1 MDRRE
6 LIAALGG
13 CVVWPFAARAQGA
26 GNLFRVGCAYVGDLA
41 AFESLQEAF
50 VSALHDLGYIEGKK
64 IVYDLRY
71 AENDPSRL
79 PALIDELISLKPD
92 ILAGTEA
99 VARVMLGK
107 TSSFPIVMLNSA
119 DPVAAG
125 LVRSLSRPGGNVTGV
140 SMQWAELGPKQLE
153 LLREIL
159 PALTRVGHLLDT
171 DVPASKLEEQLTRE
185 AAHELG
191 IAYVPYYVA
200 SRADLGRAFAD
211 MEQRRPDAL
220 IRCGGSGLLTAL
232 RPVLDENVMRIKIPM
247 SVPGPLR
254 IPTLGALVGY
264 GPNLLAGFRLAATYV
279 DRILKGANPSDLPVE
294 QPKTFKLAIN
304 LKTAKALGIT
314 VPAALLARA
323 DRVIE

>member
-1 MDRRE
+1 MTRRE
-6 LIAALGG
+6 LIGLLGG
-13 CVVWPFAARAQGA
+13 TMVWPLAVRAQQLGKI
-26 GNLFRVGCAYVGDLA
+26 FRVGCAYVGTPA
-41 AFESLQEAF
+41 AFQSLQEAF
-50 VSALHDLGYIEGKK
+50 VSGMHELGYVEGKN

-71 AENDPSRL
+71 AENDPTRL

-92 ILAGTEA
+92 VLAGIEP
-99 VARVMLGK
+99 VARVMLSR
-107 TSSFPIVMLNSA
+107 TSTIPIVMFNSA

-140 SMQWAELGPKQLE
+140 SMEWAELGPKQLQ

-159 PALTRVGHLLDT
+159 PTLARVGHLLDT
-171 DVPASKLEEQLTRE
+171 SVPASKLEEQVTRK
-185 AAHELG
+185 AADSLG

-200 SRADLGRAFAD
+200 NRADLDRALTEI
-211 MEQRRPDAL
+211 EQQRPDAL

-232 RPVLDENVMRIKIPM
+232 APVLYERVVHIKIPM

-254 IPTLGALVGY
+254 IQRLGPIVGY

-279 DRILKGANPSDLPVE
+279 DRILKGANASDLPIQ
-294 QPKTFKLAIN
+294 QPMKFELTVS
-304 LKTAKALGIT
+304 LKAANALGIT